1 MRQISSGLAAEGQS
15 GGVVTHV
22 SVQHR
27 QVVQAG
33 GVVRVVLAQRGAADL
48 QGLAVEGQSGGVV
61 THLSVQHRQVVQA
74 GGIVR
79 VVLAQRGAA
88 ISRAWR

>member
-1 MRQISSGLAAEGQS
+1 MVAHR
-15 GGVVTHV
+15 
-22 SVQHR
+22 SVQLR

-48 QGLAVEGQSGGVV
+48 QRLAEEGQSGGVV
-61 THLSVQHRQVVQA
+61 THRLVQPRQVVQA

-88 ISRAWR
+88 DLQCLAEEG